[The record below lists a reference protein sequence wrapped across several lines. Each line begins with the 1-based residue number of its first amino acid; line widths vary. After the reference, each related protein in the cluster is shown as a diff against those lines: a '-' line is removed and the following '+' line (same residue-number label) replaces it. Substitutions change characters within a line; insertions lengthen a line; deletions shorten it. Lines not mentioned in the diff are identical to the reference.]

1 MATLPTSAYVVLG
14 LLDEHE
20 AEEATPYQLDQWIR
34 RGIGHFWAFPR
45 SQLYAEAERLVRRG
59 LIVEHQEEGGR
70 RRRTLA
76 ITEAGRRELHRWLET
91 PTQAATEIRDE
102 GALRLYFQPL
112 GRESSSPRDNA
123 AAAGVI
129 GRLAEEQIAAHQDRL
144 AKYRQVVASGALR
157 PGSPQRAA
165 LEIGLRFEQMIIEFW
180 REVGESPADLL
191 SPPPDGGHRGKR
203 SRG

>member
-1 MATLPTSAYVVLG
+1 MTTLPTSAFVVLG

-20 AEEATPYQLDQWIR
+20 AEEVTPYKLDQWIR

-45 SQLYAEAERLVRRG
+45 SQLYAEAGRLVRRG

-70 RRRTLA
+70 RRRTVA
-76 ITEAGRRELHRWLET
+76 ITEAGRRELRRWLET
-91 PTQAATEIRDE
+91 PTQAATEIHDE

-112 GRESSSPRDNA
+112 GREGSSPQDNA
-123 AAAGVI
+123 AAVGGI

-144 AKYRQVVASGALR
+144 ANYRQVVASGRLR

-180 REVGESPADLL
+180 REVGESPAELL
-191 SPPPDGGHRGKR
+191 SPPQ
-203 SRG
+203 